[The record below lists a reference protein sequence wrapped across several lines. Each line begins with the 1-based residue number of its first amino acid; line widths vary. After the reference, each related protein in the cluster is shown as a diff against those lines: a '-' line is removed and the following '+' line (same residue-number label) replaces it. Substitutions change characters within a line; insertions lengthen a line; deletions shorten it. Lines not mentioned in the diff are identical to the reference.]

1 MRFFIYI
8 YFILISYSSSS
19 QISLPTF
26 QGALKVSD
34 QNQFQGNSATFTNCG
49 KEGKDGPSQGDCN
62 TAYSGT
68 NLEGF
73 VTVSGGIQS
82 WTVPS
87 NATYTI
93 KVYGASGGDNG
104 KDAGWVSCPHFC
116 RDGGKGAIMQG
127 DFTLST
133 GTVLKILVGHHPQ
146 NVNWLNGGG
155 GGTFVVLS
163 DNTPLII
170 GGGGGGVIY
179 QVDSHS
185 GIDASITTTGNN
197 GKNGS
202 AGGSNGNGGSST
214 RGGGGGGLLTDGG
227 EDSRRSG
234 TRGRSFLNGSQG
246 GTATDTNTGDGGF
259 GGGGASI
266 RVNNNIGDQGAG
278 GGGGYSGGGGA
289 GSNNQ
294 SHGGGGGSFN
304 SGSNQVNSVANVGH
318 GKIEISW

>member
-1 MRFFIYI
+1 MKI
-8 YFILISYSSSS
+8 YFLIVFVFLSCNLFS

-49 KEGKDGPSQGDCN
+49 EEGKNGPSQGDCN

-133 GTVLKILVGHHPQ
+133 
-146 NVNWLNGGG
+146 
-155 GGTFVVLS
+155 
-163 DNTPLII
+163 
-170 GGGGGGVIY
+170 
-179 QVDSHS
+179 
-185 GIDASITTTGNN
+185 
-197 GKNGS
+197 S
-202 AGGSNGNGGSST
+202 AGLELDKSDVKMIEGT
-214 RGGGGGGLLTDGG
+214 KDGIWKHI
-227 EDSRRSG
+227 
-234 TRGRSFLNGSQG
+234 FW
-246 GTATDTNTGDGGF
+246 
-259 GGGGASI
+259 
-266 RVNNNIGDQGAG
+266 
-278 GGGGYSGGGGA
+278 Y
-289 GSNNQ
+289 
-294 SHGGGGGSFN
+294 
-304 SGSNQVNSVANVGH
+304 
-318 GKIEISW
+318 IEKL